1 MDENYQQAI
10 RIGVVGGFV
19 ITAILVIL
27 LTLVVLITNS
37 LWPLYY
43 FGILAI
49 IGTAVVGVFSIRYG
63 KAKNNL
69 LITVASTGCIAGIA
83 AGVVAMVLIECV
95 NIVMALVVS
104 GTQASLFSTIGIDLI
119 LIVIFTLCAALT
131 GALGGLAYSRL
142 YVARLK

>member
-1 MDENYQQAI
+1 MDKNYQQAI

-19 ITAILVIL
+19 IAAILVIL
-27 LTLVVLITNS
+27 LTLVVLIANS

-63 KAKNNL
+63 KATNNL
-69 LITVASTGCIAGIA
+69 LMTVASTGCLAGLV
-83 AGVVAMVLIECV
+83 AGAVAMILIECV
-95 NIVMALVVS
+95 NIVMAFVVS
-104 GTQASLFSTIGIDLI
+104 GIQASLFSTIAIDLI
-119 LIVIFTLCAALT
+119 IIVVFTLCAALT